1 MSNQSR
7 FSIIEVVTTNPFE
20 DLKRLSQESNISAE
34 FIDFNILEIFTTY
47 TNSQNQDPVSVS
59 EDELGIFDDLDFYLD
74 ESLSISQSYR
84 VEFYDTRDS
93 KTKDLPRIAIGVNK
107 GLTKVIATIFKSSD
121 VKYEKEYE
129 KTLYEYI
136 CKQLLRAKILI
147 GIRIGDLKEEL
158 KKIASIIRIKEL
170 LDKDVKLTI
179 TRGVEARLPVN
190 ARTVYVYKEKLQNQ
204 SEDGK
209 INHASRG
216 FLLGVVVD
224 EIIIEQ
230 YKSEAG
236 RAGRNVRGE
245 YISVPVANEDGTA
258 EISFNEE
265 NIKRVDDER
274 STKFIAKKP
283 GFVSDDKGFFDIKD
297 QLELDEINFKTTGS
311 VETSVDA
318 NVSLVIKEDDVIKD
332 AIGTGVIVE
341 AAEVDVRGSVGAN
354 AIINAN
360 IVHIGGQTH
369 AKAKITA
376 QKANIAVH
384 IGYVDADE
392 VEIDRLE
399 NGTVVAN
406 RVKIGQ
412 VVGGNITAQ
421 HIQIDTLGS
430 NCTITASTYIGIKIL
445 KGNNNKF
452 IIDSSKMKEQRDDIQ
467 GHLQKLEIAK
477 QDISKIPKK
486 LEARRIVIEENRGS
500 IYKIKAKIEELKK
513 AKITPHVTFL
523 KKLKE
528 YQALVDEYNEMLA
541 DYKYKKG
548 EIERIKSELD
558 VMQNGI
564 FAAKIVN
571 RSRWNELNEVWFV
584 LVDPP
589 KTIKY
594 ITKQGEMARVIKL
607 KRINTENGEEYEVVK
622 SNDIADLNKENE

>member
-1 MSNQSR
+1 MSTQSR
-7 FSIIEVVTTNPFE
+7 FSAIEVITTNPYE
-20 DLKRLSQESNISAE
+20 ELKRLSKESNISAE

-47 TNSQNQDPVSVS
+47 TNSQNENPVSLS
-59 EDELGIFDDLDFYLD
+59 EDELGVFDDLAFYLD
-74 ESLSISQSYR
+74 ESLAITQSYR
-84 VEFYDTRDS
+84 VEFYDIRDES
-93 KTKDLPRIAIGVNK
+93 AHALPRIAIGVNK
-107 GLTKVIATIFKSSD
+107 GLTKVIATIFKSSE

-129 KTLYEYI
+129 KLLYEYI

-147 GIRIGDLKEEL
+147 GIRIGELKEEL

-170 LDKDVKLTI
+170 LDKDIKLTI
-179 TRGVEARLPVN
+179 TRGIEARLPVD
-190 ARTVYVYKEKLQNQ
+190 ATTVYVYKEKLQKEN
-204 SEDGK
+204 EEGK
-209 INHASRG
+209 VNHASRG
-216 FLLGVVVD
+216 FLLGVVKD
-224 EIIIEQ
+224 EVIIEQ
-230 YKSEAG
+230 HKSESG

-245 YISVPVANEDGTA
+245 YISVPVANEDGTG

-265 NIKRVDDER
+265 NIER
-274 STKFIAKKP
+274 IEGERGVKFIAKKP
-283 GFVSDDKGFFDIKD
+283 GFVSDEKGFFDIKD
-297 QLELDEINFKTTGS
+297 QLEIDEINFKSTGS
-311 VETSVDA
+311 VETSIDA
-318 NVSLVIKEDDVIKD
+318 NVSLIIKEDDVIKD

-354 AIINAN
+354 AVINAN

-376 QKANIAVH
+376 QKAKIAVH

-392 VEIDRLE
+392 VEIERLE

-406 RVKIGQ
+406 RVKVGQ
-412 VVGGNITAQ
+412 VVGGSITAQ
-421 HIQIDTLGS
+421 HIEINTLGS
-430 NCTITASTYIGIKIL
+430 NCTLTASAYIGVKTL

-452 IIDSSKMKEQRDDIQ
+452 IIDGSKMKEQRDDIQ
-467 GHLQKLEIAK
+467 GHLEKLELAK
-477 QDISKIPKK
+477 EAIVKIPKK

-513 AKITPHVTFL
+513 AKIAPHVTFL

-541 DYKYKKG
+541 DYRYKKG

-589 KTIKY
+589 QTIKY
-594 ITKQGEMARVIKL
+594 ITKQNEMARIMRL
-607 KRINTENGEEYEVVK
+607 KRISTEAGDEYEVVK
-622 SNDIADLNKENE
+622 SNDISELNKENE